1 MPSKISIKFECM
13 SCGYQ
18 TIKYLGKCPNCGKW
32 NSFEEIKEVKTRKKD
47 LNIENEILLKKD
59 NVNVAKLKD
68 ISTTDVP
75 REDTGSKEFNRVL
88 GGGIVL
94 GSLVLIGGDPG
105 IGKSTILL
113 QTMHY
118 LSEKSNV
125 LYVSGEESAKQIKIR
140 ADRMGNSTD
149 DLYVYSQ
156 TDLNMI
162 YEIIKKIN
170 PKFLVIDSIQTMYN
184 PNLENSPGSVTQ
196 VRECTHQLMKI
207 AKNMG
212 IAIFIVGHVTKEG
225 SIAGPRMLEH
235 MVDTVLYF
243 EGEENHSY
251 RILRSVKNR
260 FGSTNELGIFEM
272 QSKGLVDVVNPSQI
286 FLEERSKNLS
296 GATIVSTMEGTRP
309 LLVEIQS
316 LTTPTAFNNP
326 RRISLGLEYN
336 KLVLLMAVLEK
347 KAGYLLQQQ
356 DIYAKVAGGLKI
368 QDPAVDLGIIIAV
381 ASSFKDK
388 AINMYDCFVGE
399 VGLTGEI
406 RRVSRIEKRIKE
418 AKKHGFKRIFIPYS
432 NKNIIEEEK
441 SIEVVTVKNV
451 TECLDKVFSDIF

>member
-1 MPSKISIKFECM
+1 MFLE
-13 SCGYQ
+13 
-18 TIKYLGKCPNCGKW
+18 
-32 NSFEEIKEVKTRKKD
+32 KTQ
-47 LNIENEILLKKD
+47 
-59 NVNVAKLKD
+59 V
-68 ISTTDVP
+68 
-75 REDTGSKEFNRVL
+75 KEFNRVL

-170 PKFLVIDSIQTMYN
+170 PRFLVIDSIQTMYN

-272 QSKGLVDVVNPSQI
+272 Q
-286 FLEERSKNLS
+286 
-296 GATIVSTMEGTRP
+296 
-309 LLVEIQS
+309 
-316 LTTPTAFNNP
+316 
-326 RRISLGLEYN
+326 
-336 KLVLLMAVLEK
+336 
-347 KAGYLLQQQ
+347 
-356 DIYAKVAGGLKI
+356 KI
-368 QDPAVDLGIIIAV
+368 W
-381 ASSFKDK
+381 
-388 AINMYDCFVGE
+388 E
-399 VGLTGEI
+399 
-406 RRVSRIEKRIKE
+406 
-418 AKKHGFKRIFIPYS
+418 
-432 NKNIIEEEK
+432 
-441 SIEVVTVKNV
+441 
-451 TECLDKVFSDIF
+451 